1 MPFDVNDA
9 ALREAFLRSEFPRA
23 IAEVSESSRA
33 QWGRMTPHQM
43 VEHLIWALDCSTGRT
58 TVECFTPGPDLDRFK
73 RFLLSNRPSPREF
86 MNPALATGL
95 PALRFAGLEAAK
107 AALRE
112 ALERFLDG
120 SHDRLHMHPVFG
132 PLTHEEWH
140 RIHYKHFHHHLEQFG
155 LDPGGQVGR
164 RADGQ

>member
-1 MPFDVNDA
+1 MTYDVNDA
-9 ALREAFLRSEFPRA
+9 VLRDTFLRREFPLA
-23 IAEVSESSRA
+23 VATLSEASRA
-33 QWGRMTPHQM
+33 EWGRMSAQQM
-43 VEHLIWALDCSTGRT
+43 VEHLIWALDLSLGRV
-58 TVECFTPGPDLDRFK
+58 TVACYTPEEDLPRYK

-86 MNPALATGL
+86 MNPALTTGL
-95 PALRFAGLEAAK
+95 PALRFDSLEAAK

-120 SHDRLHMHPVFG
+120 SHDSLHMHPVFG
-132 PLTHEEWH
+132 PLSHEEWH
-140 RIHYKHFHHHLEQFG
+140 RMHYKHFHHHLEQFG